1 MTISKIDPTLSIE
14 RLRFDK
20 EGQYFDRKSER
31 LAAKD
36 FAHQLSAFANA
47 SGGVVAIGIEDDG
60 RITGVS
66 AEKENIFRQA
76 AFDYMH
82 IPPVYN
88 VEKISCT
95 DDNGVSRDILLF
107 HIENSSNEIIK
118 LKNGEAYLRVG
129 DASRKLSAEQ
139 FLALEYTKG
148 IKSFEARI
156 VDDATLDDLDWEL
169 IEQYTRQLNPTV
181 SSSVDV
187 LKGRGL
193 LKEKKGKNGEFNV
206 TVAAIL
212 LFGKYPSQF
221 LPAARVRFLR
231 YEGTTAGVG
240 TNFNI
245 VKEVNIEKAL
255 PRLIEEARDL
265 LESQMREFQQLER
278 NGVFKK
284 IPEYPAFA
292 WLEGLVNA
300 VAHRDYS
307 IQGDHIR
314 ISMFD
319 DRIEFSSPGK
329 LPSIVTVDNI
339 QTTRFSRNP
348 MIARVLSDLGWVR
361 ELNEGVKR
369 IYTDM
374 ASFFLDPPSFS
385 EPNGNTVLLV
395 LKNNIAARSARRME
409 SQKVFD
415 QCWECLGALDRELVY
430 YIANIEK
437 CTPRLLTEL
446 TAKSRPTITNH
457 LRKLLVLGI
466 IEENGTSPTD
476 PTKYYTIKS

>member
-1 MTISKIDPTLSIE
+1 MSFSKIDPTLSLEKLATDI
-14 RLRFDK
+14 

-36 FAHQLSAFANA
+36 LAHHLSAFANA
-47 SGGVVAIGIEDDG
+47 SGGLIAIGIEDNG
-60 RITGVS
+60 EITGVS
-66 AEKENIFRQA
+66 PEKENILRQA
-76 AFDYMH
+76 AFDFLQ
-82 IPPVYN
+82 IPPQFV
-88 VEKISCT
+88 VERISCKNNVGE
-95 DDNGVSRDILLF
+95 DRVILLF

-118 LKNGEAYLRVG
+118 LKTGEAYLRAG
-129 DASRKLSAEQ
+129 DASRKLSTEQ
-139 FLALEYTKG
+139 LLALEYTKG

-156 VDDATLDDLDWEL
+156 VEDATIDDLDWNL
-169 IEQYTRQLNPTV
+169 IKQYTALLGPNV
-181 SSSVDV
+181 SSDLDV
-187 LKGRGL
+187 MKGRGL
-193 LKEKKGKNGEFNV
+193 IREKDGQLRI

-212 LFGKYPSQF
+212 LFGKYPTQF

-231 YEGTTAGVG
+231 YEGTIAEVG
-240 TNFNI
+240 TKLNI
-245 VKEVNIEKAL
+245 VKEVNIEKPL
-255 PRLIEEARDL
+255 HLLLVETRNL
-265 LESQMREFQQLER
+265 LESQMREFQQLGKD
-278 NGVFKK
+278 GVFKK

-307 IQGDHIR
+307 LHGDHIR

-319 DRIEFSSPGK
+319 DRIEFSSPGR

-348 MIARVLSDLGWVR
+348 MIARVLSDFGWVR

-374 ASFFLDPPSFS
+374 ASFFLDPPCFS

-395 LKNNIAARSARRME
+395 LKNNIAARSIRRLE
-409 SQKVFD
+409 SQKVVFNKHWD
-415 QCWECLGALDRELVY
+415 GLCALDKDLVY

-437 CTPRLLTEL
+437 CTPRSLTEL
-446 TAKSRPTITNH
+446 TGKSRATITSH
-457 LRKLLVLGI
+457 LKTLLEMGI
-466 IEENGTSPTD
+466 VAEIGTSPKD
-476 PTKYYTIKS
+476 PTKYYTIKV